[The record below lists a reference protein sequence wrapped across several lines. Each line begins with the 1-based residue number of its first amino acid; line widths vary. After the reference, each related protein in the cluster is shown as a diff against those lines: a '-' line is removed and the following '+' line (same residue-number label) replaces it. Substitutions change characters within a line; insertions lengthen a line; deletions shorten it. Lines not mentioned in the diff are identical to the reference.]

1 MGLYSFQA
9 HFGIG
14 KYLLFAAGMGI
25 GLVFWCVAE
34 PVAYYTNFSGTPL
47 NVEAY
52 TPEAASM
59 AMGATLFHWGLHP
72 WAVYG
77 VVGLALAFFAYNK
90 GLPLTIRSAFY
101 PLLGEKVWG
110 PIGHAIDVVAVLATI
125 FGLSTS
131 LGLGAIQAAAGLDFA
146 FGVKNTIT
154 TQMVVIV
161 VIAMITL
168 LSVVRGL
175 DKGVKTLSNINMA
188 IAALLLLFVVFASSF
203 TNFLGHFS
211 AILGSYAENLISL
224 SNWVGREDANWYQGW
239 TVFYWAWW
247 VSWSPF
253 VGLFIACIS
262 KGRTVREFM
271 IGVLLVPTLVSAIWM
286 AAFGGAA
293 LDQVQNHI
301 GQLSNGIGD
310 VSLALFQMLE
320 NLPFVRVT
328 TLLAVTLVLVFF
340 ITSADS
346 GALVVDYIT
355 AGGKVDSPASQR
367 AMWAVLQCVTASVLL
382 YGGGEEVLTSLQAG
396 AVSMG
401 LPFTVIL
408 LFMCV
413 GLF

>member
-1 MGLYSFQA
+1 MQQPDKIAAKRNLS
-9 HFGIG
+9 
-14 KYLLFAAGMGI
+14 LF
-25 GLVFWCVAE
+25 
-34 PVAYYTNFSGTPL
+34 
-47 NVEAY
+47 
-52 TPEAASM
+52 
-59 AMGATLFHWGLHP
+59 
-72 WAVYG
+72 
-77 VVGLALAFFAYNK
+77 VGLALAFFAYNK